1 MPWWSWILIWV
12 SLVALALLFYVLL
25 GIRLFRQFMA
35 TMADLSAAGEQLWRL
50 GPREPGPEADA
61 GAATRPGLAV
71 FASPAVMRHD
81 YEASKALRIDQRRR
95 RRVQR
100 KAERGQPQRL
110 KDLNLH

>member
-35 TMADLSAAGEQLWRL
+35 TMADLSAAGERLGRL
-50 GPREPGPEADA
+50 GPLDPGAEVA
-61 GAATRPGLAV
+61 GTGQAVPGSAV
-71 FASPAVMRHD
+71 FAPPAAMRHD
-81 YEASKALRIDQRRR
+81 YEASKAVRSDERRR

-100 KAERGQPQRL
+100 KADRGQPQRL
-110 KDLNLH
+110 KDLDLA